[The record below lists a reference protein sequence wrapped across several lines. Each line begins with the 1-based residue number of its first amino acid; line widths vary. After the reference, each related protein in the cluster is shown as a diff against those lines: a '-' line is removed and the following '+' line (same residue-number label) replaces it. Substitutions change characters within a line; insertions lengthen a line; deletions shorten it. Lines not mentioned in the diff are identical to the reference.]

1 MKNVFAL
8 TLIAVATFVMA
19 SNCQAY
25 QGRPDRQGPPG
36 DRQFGGG
43 PPQGRGGPGGQRGER
58 GERGG
63 PGGQRGGQRG
73 GPGAMEIPI
82 IKALDADNDGKIS
95 TAEMANAATALATLD
110 ANNDGMLDRTEM
122 MPARPERGGR
132 RGGGPGGPGGP
143 GGQRGG
149 GEDGA
154 NGANGANGFVD
165 RMMEN
170 DTDGD
175 GKVSSDE
182 APERMQGFFDR
193 LDGDKDG
200 YLTKEEMI
208 EASKQWSGGGGRN
221 GAAKRPRR
229 PASE

>member
-73 GPGAMEIPI
+73 GHGHPI
-82 IKALDADNDGKIS
+82 SFLLSHGPRRCACPCAD
-95 TAEMANAATALATLD
+95 TALVAC
-110 ANNDGMLDRTEM
+110 
-122 MPARPERGGR
+122 
-132 RGGGPGGPGGP
+132 
-143 GGQRGG
+143 
-149 GEDGA
+149 
-154 NGANGANGFVD
+154 
-165 RMMEN
+165 
-170 DTDGD
+170 
-175 GKVSSDE
+175 
-182 APERMQGFFDR
+182 
-193 LDGDKDG
+193 
-200 YLTKEEMI
+200 
-208 EASKQWSGGGGRN
+208 
-221 GAAKRPRR
+221 
-229 PASE
+229 